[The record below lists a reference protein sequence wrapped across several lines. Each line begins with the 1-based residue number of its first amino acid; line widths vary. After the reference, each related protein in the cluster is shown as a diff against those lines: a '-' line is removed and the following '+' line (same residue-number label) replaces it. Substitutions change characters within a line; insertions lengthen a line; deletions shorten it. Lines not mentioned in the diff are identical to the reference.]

1 MAARRATTTAA
12 ATPTIERLDVSDDG
26 LDVRWDDGLTSEY
39 PWLWLRDHAHDDGDA
54 APGHPATAA
63 VHGRASP
70 PTCAGS
76 ARRSL
81 GDDVS
86 VTWGDDTPPSRL
98 PIEFLARFRQPRP
111 ARAAVD
117 VERVL
122 WDADAHR
129 RAVAD
134 GAVRRP

>member
-12 ATPTIERLDVSDDG
+12 TTPTIERLAVSDVG
-26 LDVRWDDGLTSEY
+26 LDVRWDDGLASEY
-39 PWLWLRDHAHDDGDA
+39 PWLWLRDHAHDDATLHPVTQQRQLYTAGV
-54 APGHPATAA
+54 APDLRG
-63 VHGRASP
+63 VGVQI
-70 PTCAGS
+70 
-76 ARRSL
+76 L

-86 VTWGDDTPPSRL
+86 VTWADDTPPSRL
-98 PIEFLARFRQPRP
+98 PLEFLARFRRPRP

-122 WDADAHR
+122 WDAHGHR

-134 GAVRRP
+134 GVVRIA